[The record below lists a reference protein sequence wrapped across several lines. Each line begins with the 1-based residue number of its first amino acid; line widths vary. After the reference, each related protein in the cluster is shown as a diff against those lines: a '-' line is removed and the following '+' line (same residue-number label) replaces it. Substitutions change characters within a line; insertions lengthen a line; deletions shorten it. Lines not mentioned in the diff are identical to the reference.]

1 MRKRISSRAVLALAV
16 GTQCVDSG
24 PEETHIGPI
33 IRRNSM
39 PARRFLTIRR
49 AGYLFVGSALLLVP
63 AISGTSQASAAA
75 VACGA
80 SVDPY
85 TQSASALRE
94 CGIPTFPL
102 LSEVHSQDGSTTY
115 TYNVEGDVTTY
126 TIPPANFDFSTATP
140 AQIAEYNVPPSA
152 NLKNLTIVPPP
163 AFLVALPEVSAT

>member
-1 MRKRISSRAVLALAV
+1 MTITANEPTGEVQHQAEKVLFQEAREHRRTRWTWTVGAVLLVVALAV
-16 GTQCVDSG
+16 VAIVMATG
-24 PEETHIGPI
+24 
-33 IRRNSM
+33 
-39 PARRFLTIRR
+39 A
-49 AGYLFVGSALLLVP
+49 AGGSVQHP
-63 AISGTSQASAAA
+63 AAA

-85 TQSASALRE
+85 AQSASALQK

-115 TYNVEGDVTTY
+115 TYNVEGDITTY

-152 NLKNLTIVPPP
+152 NLKNLTIVTPP
-163 AFLVALPEVSAT
+163 AFLVALPAVSGT

>member
-1 MRKRISSRAVLALAV
+1 MPITASEPTGEVQLQAGKVLFQEAREHRRTRWTWTVGAVLLVVVLAV
-16 GTQCVDSG
+16 VAIVMATG
-24 PEETHIGPI
+24 
-33 IRRNSM
+33 
-39 PARRFLTIRR
+39 A
-49 AGYLFVGSALLLVP
+49 AGGSVEH
-63 AISGTSQASAAA
+63 QAAA

-85 TQSASALRE
+85 TQSASALQA

-126 TIPPANFDFSTATP
+126 TIPPSNFDFNTATP
-140 AQIAEYNVPPSA
+140 AQIAEYNVPPTA

-163 AFLVALPEVSAT
+163 AFLVAPPKVSTT